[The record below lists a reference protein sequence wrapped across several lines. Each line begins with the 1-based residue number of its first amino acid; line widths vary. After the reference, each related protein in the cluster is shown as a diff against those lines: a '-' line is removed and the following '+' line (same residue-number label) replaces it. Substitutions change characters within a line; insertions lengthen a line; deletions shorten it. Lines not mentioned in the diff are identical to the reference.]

1 MLCVCATHLIPLQ
14 KAKGEHRGS
23 TLPSAT
29 SRALCHGAAHRSIQ
43 RSKALRH
50 QAQRLSSCE
59 EHDQLFFNDEALLSF
74 LHQRSASPRT
84 HGVGGRETPCLKHD
98 RHHPASYLPSWS
110 LHGVCGKARTSLRLP
125 HVAAGR
131 FFLSSF
137 STKPS
142 VCKKARKL

>member
-1 MLCVCATHLIPLQ
+1 MQHTLSPYRKQRV
-14 KAKGEHRGS
+14 S
-23 TLPSAT
+23 TEE
-29 SRALCHGAAHRSIQ
+29 ALCHQQHPGHCAMELRIAASRDQ
-43 RSKALRH
+43 RQLRH
-50 QAQRLSSCE
+50 QAQCLSSCE